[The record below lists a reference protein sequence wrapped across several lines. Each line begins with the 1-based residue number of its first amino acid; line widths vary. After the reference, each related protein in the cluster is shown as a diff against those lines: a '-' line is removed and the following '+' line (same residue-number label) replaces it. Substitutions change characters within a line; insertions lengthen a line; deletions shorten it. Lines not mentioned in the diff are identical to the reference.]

1 MKLTAARLRQVLSY
15 SQETGLFHWLK
26 TERRVKAGDLA
37 GSYTQ
42 GYFNVQVDGVL
53 YRAHRLAWLYVHSD
67 WPAKG
72 IDHING
78 DGRDNRLVNLRE
90 ADQSQNMANA
100 RRRAEC
106 KSGFKGVTAYRSRW
120 VASIGRGGGRKQ
132 HIGVFDTPE
141 AAHAAYVAEANT
153 RHGEFARGA

>member
-15 SQETGLFHWLK
+15 SPETGLFHWLK
-26 TERRVKAGDLA
+26 SEKRVKAGDLA

-53 YRAHRLAWLYVHSD
+53 YRAHRLAWLYVHGD
-67 WPAKG
+67 WPTKG
-72 IDHING
+72 IDHVNG
-78 DGRDNRLVNLRE
+78 DGKDNRLANLRE
-90 ADQSQNMANA
+90 ADQAQNSANS
-100 RRRAEC
+100 RRGINC

-120 VASIGRGGGRKQ
+120 VATIGKFGKKK

-141 AAHAAYVAEANT
+141 AAHAAYVTEAGKL
-153 RHGEFARGA
+153 HGEFARG